1 MLFLIAW
8 RNLWRNRTR
17 SLIIAASV
25 ALGMWAGSFITAIY
39 YGMGD
44 SRLRIAID
52 HEVSHIQIH
61 HQRFS
66 DDQEAKLNMPEDSL
80 RQILQHVPEIKSF
93 SLRSVAPGMLATTSG
108 SQGIQVNGV
117 EPADEEATR
126 GMAGSVRE
134 GQYLDSASR
143 NIVLISTKLA
153 GKLKLELGNKIVL
166 TLLDTAGSITAG
178 AFRIGGLYQTENA
191 PLDERNVFVRK
202 TDLDR
207 LIGTAGRVHE
217 AAILLR
223 RDEDL
228 DSTYTDLSRRF
239 PQYKVQRWEAIS
251 PETALVISS
260 LDTYSLVFIIIILL
274 ALSFGIIN
282 TMLMAVL
289 ERTRE
294 IGVLMAIG
302 MNKFRIFGMVVLE
315 TILLAVI
322 GAPIGLAVAWV
333 NIAWLHHTGMDL
345 GPMMGETLRDFGYAA
360 VIYPVLPWGNVAQ
373 MIQLVIAT
381 ATLAAIFPAIKAL
394 RLRPVEAIR
403 TL

>member
-61 HQRFS
+61 HPRFA

-80 RQILQHVPEIKSF
+80 RQALQQVTSIKAF

-117 EPADEEATR
+117 EPAAEEATR

-134 GQYLDSASR
+134 GQYLDSAGR
-143 NIVLISTKLA
+143 NIVLVSTKLA
-153 GKLKLELGNKIVL
+153 GKLNLELGNKIVL
-166 TLLDTAGSITAG
+166 TLLDTAGAITAG

-228 DSTYTDLSRRF
+228 DSTYAELSRRF

-260 LDTYSLVFIIIILL
+260 LDTYSLVFIMIILL

-315 TILLAVI
+315 TILLAII

-333 NIAWLHHTGMDL
+333 NIVWLHHTGMDL

-360 VIYPVLPWGNVAQ
+360 MIYPVLPWKNVAQ
-373 MIQLVIAT
+373 MIQLVIAA